1 MNSSVAMRSE
11 PPRHRPRKRFGQHF
25 LSDVWAQ
32 KVVQAINP
40 QPGDVFLEIGP
51 GAGAITLP
59 LAATGAPILAVE
71 IDRDLVAALA
81 ARVPPNVTL
90 LTGDFLRTEVM
101 NFLAGLSPVRPPV
114 GVASSIST
122 ARGAPPPLAR
132 PAALEDSLSSA
143 GLSMPRGASPPTT
156 KRVRVVGNVP
166 YNLSSAILFRL
177 IELYRRDGVFAD
189 ATVMLQREVADRLV
203 AKPGTKAYGVLSISA
218 QIHTTMTRLLE
229 LPPGAFRPAPKVHS
243 AVARIVFHPPAVRLV
258 DEPLFDRMIRTMF
271 SARRKTLSNALKPF
285 DQTAPAVLALCGI
298 DGRRRPETLQLA
310 ELARLAELFASAK
323 RPLML

>member
-1 MNSSVAMRSE
+1 MATSLKARRRPRDSSVAMRSE
-11 PPRHRPRKRFGQHF
+11 PPRHRPRRRFGQHF

-101 NFLAGLSPVRPPV
+101 NFLSGLSPVRPPV
-114 GVASSIST
+114 VGGRI
-122 ARGAPPPLAR
+122 AP
-132 PAALEDSLSSA
+132 A
-143 GLSMPRGASPPTT
+143 GGASPPTT

-189 ATVMLQREVADRLV
+189 ATLMLQREVADRLV
-203 AKPGTKAYGVLSISA
+203 AKPGTKAYGVLGISA

-243 AVARIVFHPPAVRLV
+243 AVVRMVFHPPAVRLV
-258 DEPLFDRMIRTMF
+258 DEPLFDRMIRAMF

-285 DQTAPAVLALCGI
+285 DQTAPVVMALCGI
-298 DGRRRPETLQLA
+298 DGRRRPETLQLTD
-310 ELARLAELFASAK
+310 LARLAELFASAK